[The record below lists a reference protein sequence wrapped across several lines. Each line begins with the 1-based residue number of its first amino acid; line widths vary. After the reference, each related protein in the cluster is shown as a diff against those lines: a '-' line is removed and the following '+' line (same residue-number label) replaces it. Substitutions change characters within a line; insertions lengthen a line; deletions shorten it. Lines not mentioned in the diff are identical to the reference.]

1 MAVNTITSV
10 DVKHL
15 EPFKK
20 FIMTIGELPTSYLES
35 MTYGEMVM
43 WLCNYL
49 QNTVIP
55 AINNN
60 ADVTNELIKKIE
72 ELDVDAILAEI
83 ERLQNE
89 IDVLENVKA
98 NKTDVETALFNLNT
112 TLRQVIAQDYQ
123 TLKDYSDAQDEL
135 LQNQID
141 NFSADNITAYDP
153 TTGQVEPLDVVL
165 ANIYD
170 QTRGNALTATEFDEL
185 ELTATAFDAYEITA
199 REFDITGKTI
209 LV

>member
-1 MAVNTITSV
+1 MTVNTITSV

-60 ADVTNELIKKIE
+60 ADVTNELIEKIE

-89 IDVLENVKA
+89 IDVLDDVKA

-170 QTRGNALTATEFDEL
+170 QTRGNALTATEFDAL
-185 ELTATAFDAYEITA
+185 DLTATAFDAYEITA

>member
-1 MAVNTITSV
+1 MADKTITSV

-55 AINNN
+55 TINNN
-60 ADVTNELIKKIE
+60 ADVTNELIDKVE
-72 ELDVDAILAEI
+72 QLDVDTILAEI
-83 ERLQNE
+83 SRLQTE
-89 IDVLENVKA
+89 IDGLDDTKA
-98 NKTDVETALFNLNT
+98 NKTDVQQALS
-112 TLRQVIAQDYQ
+112 TLEITLKQIIAQDYQ
-123 TLKDYSDAQDEL
+123 SLKDYSDAQDEL
-135 LQNQID
+135 LQHQID
-141 NFSADNITAYDP
+141 NFSANNITAYDP
-153 TTGQVEPLDVVL
+153 TTGLVSPLDVVL
-165 ANIYD
+165 SNIYD
-170 QTRGNALTATEFDEL
+170 QTRGNALTATEFDAL
-185 ELTATAFDAYEITA
+185 DLTATAFDAYEITA
-199 REFDITGKTI
+199 HDFDTNAKTL

>member
-1 MAVNTITSV
+1 MAQNTITSV

-55 AINNN
+55 TINNN
-60 ADVTNELIKKIE
+60 ADVTNELIEKVE
-72 ELDVDAILAEI
+72 QLDVDAILAEI
-83 ERLQNE
+83 QRLQNE
-89 IDVLENVKA
+89 INILEDLKA

-112 TLRQVIAQDYQ
+112 TLRQVIVEDFE
-123 TLKDYSDAQDEL
+123 TLKEYSDAQDEL
-135 LQNQID
+135 LQHQID

-170 QTRGNALTATEFDEL
+170 QTRGNALTATEFDAL
-185 ELTATAFDAYEITA
+185 DLTATAFDAYEITA

>member
-1 MAVNTITSV
+1 MAVNTITSP
-10 DVKHL
+10 DVKKL

-20 FIMTIGELPTSYLES
+20 FIMTIGELPTSYMES

-60 ADVTNELIKKIE
+60 ADVVDELIEKVE
-72 ELDVDAILAEI
+72 QLDVDAIIAEI
-83 ERLQNE
+83 ARLQTE
-89 IDVLENVKA
+89 IDGLQLNKA
-98 NKTDVETALFNLNT
+98 DKTEVEDALFDLNT
-112 TLRQVIAQDYQ
+112 TLRQVIAQNYQ
-123 TLKDYSDAQDEL
+123 TLKEYSDAQDEL
-135 LQNQID
+135 LQNEID

-153 TTGQVEPLDVVL
+153 TTGEIEPLDVVL
-165 ANIYD
+165 SNIYD
-170 QTRGNALTATEFDEL
+170 QTRGNALTATEFDAL
-185 ELTATAFDAYEITA
+185 DLTATAFDAYEITA

>member
-60 ADVTNELIKKIE
+60 ADVTNELIEKIE

-83 ERLQNE
+83 ARLQNE
-89 IDVLENVKA
+89 IDVLDNVKA

>member
-20 FIMTIGELPTSYLES
+20 FIMTIGQLPTSYLES

-60 ADVTNELIKKIE
+60 ADVTNELIEKIE

-89 IDVLENVKA
+89 IDVLEDVKA

-123 TLKDYSDAQDEL
+123 TLKEYSDAQDEL